1 MQETTTDNHRW
12 SDLLTAA
19 VSQPGLILKAYSAFH
34 GYSIGNQIAA
44 MVQCRHSTISN
55 PAQSIHTP
63 AGSHSADRSAK
74 AKAPLSLCMPL
85 AAKRT
90 NDQGEK
96 EEFIKAFA
104 YKPRWFVISQ
114 TDGADY
120 QMPPMPGW
128 DKAHAL
134 AALTITEEE
143 FQHTDGNVQGYATAR
158 RAIAISPLAALP
170 HKTLFHEC
178 GHILLGHTTEAE
190 FNDAATL
197 PKSLREAEAEAVAL
211 LCLDALDLDGADF
224 CRGYIQN
231 WLAGEP
237 IPERSAQRI
246 FTAADQI
253 IKAGQLAA

>member
-1 MQETTTDNHRW
+1 MQETTTDNLRW
-12 SDLLTAA
+12 TELLSQA
-19 VSQPGLILKAYSAFH
+19 VSQPGLLLKAYGYFH
-34 GYSIGNQIAA
+34 NYSLGNQVMAL
-44 MVQCRHSTISN
+44 MQCALRQIEPGPINTY
-55 PAQSIHTP
+55 P
-63 AGSHSADRSAK
+63 GW
-74 AKAPLSLCMPL
+74 LSLGRQVRKGERALVLCMPL

-114 TDGADY
+114 TDGAAY
-120 QMPPMPGW
+120 QMPPLPEW
-128 DKAHAL
+128 DKTRAL
-134 AALTITEEE
+134 AALSITEEE
-143 FQHTDGNVQGYATAR
+143 FTHTDGNVQGYATAR
-158 RAIAISPLAALP
+158 RRVAISPLAALP

-178 GHILLGHTTEAE
+178 GHLLLGHTTEAD
-190 FNDAATL
+190 FNDEATL

-211 LCLDALDLDGADF
+211 LCLDALDLEGADF

-246 FTAADQI
+246 FAAADQI
-253 IKAGQLAA
+253 IKAGQLPA